1 MSWLSEITN
10 DIGNVFGINDLAS
23 DLPEIGIGAAAL
35 AAPFALPALG
45 ADLGLTGAAAGADA
59 ATAASAPLDLGAAAL
74 APATTA
80 TTDLG
85 TSALG
90 FAGDVGANSVVSGDF
105 DALNAINSAV
115 GAGGAATGD
124 VSNALDLS
132 TLAADA
138 PLNTA
143 VGAPLNIVPAASTAG
158 GGGGILSSI
167 SSTLAPVTGALKTAA
182 PILGAAGLGY
192 NLYTGYEEKQALQNL
207 TNTENAEAATAAQ
220 TAATANA
227 AATPELNWG
236 QTLQQ
241 YLTTNTLPPQYMSAI
256 TQQVQAT
263 KAGIIQGY
271 ASRGMSTDPNQNS
284 ALQQDLANVDAQA
297 ITLQTNLEESL
308 STAGNQMVQTAN
320 SLLAQGLSATEIS
333 AQLPIA
339 MQQLNIQLANQTSTA
354 ISSFAAAMNG
364 NQIKPGQVTLTLPSS

>member
-90 FAGDVGANSVVSGDF
+90 FASDAGANSVVSGDF

-132 TLAADA
+132 TLAA
-138 PLNTA
+138 
-143 VGAPLNIVPAASTAG
+143 GAPLNIAPAASTAASS
-158 GGGGILSSI
+158 GGGILSSI